1 MVVVFFLSVLI
12 RSSSRD
18 LLRRRARA
26 AAAAEAEA
34 VEADAEAAEADAEAS
49 SHPPPSTMTTAPALG
64 AGEGDDDDDDG
75 IVFCFY
81 SRWKE
86 AAIVTRSGMIGSG
99 PMKSR
104 CGITTRNMMFIA
116 FYYFTPVHGF
126 VAPPKRKHA
135 TKAFEFRVY

>member
-1 MVVVFFLSVLI
+1 MVVVFFLSLLL

-26 AAAAEAEA
+26 AAA
-34 VEADAEAAEADAEAS
+34 ADAEAAEADAEAS
-49 SHPPPSTMTTAPALG
+49 SHPPPSTMTTAPASG
-64 AGEGDDDDDDG
+64 AGEGDDDDDGG

-104 CGITTRNMMFIA
+104 CGITRNMFIA

-126 VAPPKRKHA
+126 VARPKRKHA
-135 TKAFEFRVY
+135 TKAFEFHVY

>member
-1 MVVVFFLSVLI
+1 MVVVFFLSVLL

-26 AAAAEAEA
+26 AAAADAEA
-34 VEADAEAAEADAEAS
+34 AAADAEAAEADAEAS
-49 SHPPPSTMTTAPALG
+49 SHPPPSTMTTAPASG

-75 IVFCFY
+75 IVLFY

-86 AAIVTRSGMIGSG
+86 AAIVTSGMIGSG

-104 CGITTRNMMFIA
+104 CGITRNMMFIA